1 MKLTPIIL
9 QGDWYD
15 LAFSHFVQKDKKHFD
30 EFYDLLSKPRFR
42 VKETSESYR
51 SINYWDENGLL
62 LGKRDVADSWRQFSI
77 IDVIWLRIL
86 QALKQYGMQNEKLL
100 TLKEYLFRI
109 QDKQGR
115 YVQFAFWINTALNRV
130 DVSLIVL
137 PDGKGDIATPQD
149 VEAQKLFDTLGN
161 SHIMIDFKDLV
172 LSVVNPEDKTGRG
185 TTTIMKKLEP
195 TEVELLETISQKGV
209 DSVTVHM
216 RYNKIDRIEWKKVVE
231 NPELLFEIL
240 REKVDESPNQTITI
254 KRHNGKV
261 IFIEQKQSHK
271 PT

>member
-15 LAFSHFVQKDKKHFD
+15 LAFSHFVQKDKKQFD

-77 IDVIWLRIL
+77 IDVVWLRIL
-86 QALKQYGMQNEKLL
+86 QALKQYGVQNEKLL

-109 QDKQGR
+109 HDKQGR

-137 PDGKGDIATPQD
+137 PDGKGDIAMPQD

-161 SHIMIDFKDLV
+161 SHISIDFKALV
-172 LSVVNPEDKTGRG
+172 LSVVNPEDKAERS
-185 TTTIMKKLEP
+185 TTTIMSKLEP
-195 TEVELLETISQKGV
+195 IEVELLLAISQKDV
-209 DSVTVHM
+209 ESVTTHT
-216 RYNKIDRIEWKKVVE
+216 REGKIKRFEVKKIAQ
-231 NPELLFEIL
+231 NPEQFFSMFRDKL
-240 REKVDESPNQTITI
+240 DEFDNQTITI
-254 KRHNGKV
+254 KKQDGKV
-261 IFIEQKQSHK
+261 IYMKQDESRK
-271 PT
+271 AT